1 MIDGME
7 NGSPAGHGSFAG
19 QTLADV
25 ADAVEAM
32 PAEVALADPVMTLAA
47 AARLDR
53 ASRSLAE
60 HAAAAAI
67 AAGMSWRDV
76 GAAYGV
82 SKQAAHQRFA
92 RHVRRVGRDHA

>member
-7 NGSPAGHGSFAG
+7 NGSPAGHGPCAG

-32 PAEVALADPVMTLAA
+32 PAEAAVADPVMTLSA

-67 AAGMSWRDV
+67 AAGMSWTDV

-92 RHVRRVGRDHA
+92 RHVRRAGRDHA

>member
-67 AAGMSWRDV
+67 AAGMSWTDV